1 MNIGSKIRNLRTQY
15 GLTQEELAIR
25 CELSKGFISQLEN
38 DLTSPSLVTLTD
50 ILEVLGTSLADF
62 FKESKVEKV
71 DVHKA
76 GDYFVK
82 EEDGQEITWLISD
95 AQNKVMEPVRI
106 KLEPDAKT
114 FEYPAHESDMYGYV
128 LAGEITVVVGKSEY
142 VCQEGDSFYIED
154 PLNKHYIKNN
164 SKGEAT
170 FIWVST
176 PPIF

>member
-1 MNIGSKIRNLRTQY
+1 MNIGPKIKNLRVSY

-50 ILEVLGTSLADF
+50 ILEVLGSSLADF

-76 GDYFVK
+76 NDYFVK
-82 EEDGQEITWLISD
+82 SEEGQEITWLISD
-95 AQNKVMEPVRI
+95 AQNKGMEPVKI
-106 KLEPDAKT
+106 KLSPGHST
-114 FEYPAHESDMYGYV
+114 FEYDAHESELFGYV
-128 LAGEITVVVGKSEY
+128 LEGEITIVIGTSRYICSK
-142 VCQEGDSFYIED
+142 GDSFYIKD
-154 PLNKHYIKNN
+154 ALNKHYVYNESN
-164 SKGEAT
+164 DTSE
-170 FIWVST
+170 FIWVSN

>member
-1 MNIGSKIRNLRTQY
+1 MNIGAKIRSLRLQY

-50 ILEVLGTSLADF
+50 ILDVLGSSLADF
-62 FKESKVEKV
+62 FKVNKVEKV

-76 GDYFVK
+76 DEYFVK
-82 EEDGQEITWLISD
+82 EEDGQQITWLISD
-95 AQNKVMEPVRI
+95 AQNKDMEPI
-106 KLEPDAKT
+106 KVNLEPEART
-114 FEYPAHESDMYGYV
+114 FEYEAHESDLYGYV
-128 LAGEITVVVGKSEY
+128 LKGEITVVVGNSSYK
-142 VCQEGDSFYIED
+142 CNEGDSFYIKN
-154 PLNKHYIKNN
+154 PLNKHYVENKAK
-164 SKGEAT
+164 SDAT